1 MKNLF
6 AYVFLMAGALS
17 MLTACSSDGENE
29 PGGNHPVAPGDGL
42 QTKTYTDADGL
53 SLSVDDE
60 PVIGQTVTF
69 TPAAG
74 GTGTV
79 TIAGAPFD
87 FDGMMMDAGDNNG
100 QAFVIPTSSVIPGSA
115 SVSFPVVLS
124 GGEDGYSFDGTAS
137 SNYCTFTYAGSV
149 AADTMVLNISNI
161 ALKDAS
167 MAGFYEMPD
176 LLEYNETWETEEPD
190 MYNVVRLKWVSEKGV
205 PVDFGMGVPMEYPI
219 ESILGITFMM
229 PMIDNGSGEPQSL
242 VSVLHGMLKGVTLGA
257 DGSVTAKYVDAATGE
272 EVDSHKGFARYVVAD
287 DHTLR
292 LFVDPAAIIKST
304 VANAAKS
311 RSVDMNALFQGLMD
325 QVVPML
331 ANGVPVN
338 YGPCIA
344 DADGNIEENP
354 DAVSFYLGTETLLPI
369 LKVVSPV
376 FADQDMIDLIV
387 GIASQDPNMGAMAG
401 MLPGILQALPDVI
414 GTTSRIELGINL
426 NKVS

>member
-1 MKNLF
+1 M
-6 AYVFLMAGALS
+6 
-17 MLTACSSDGENE
+17 
-29 PGGNHPVAPGDGL
+29 
-42 QTKTYTDADGL
+42 
-53 SLSVDDE
+53 
-60 PVIGQTVTF
+60 
-69 TPAAG
+69 
-74 GTGTV
+74 
-79 TIAGAPFD
+79 
-87 FDGMMMDAGDNNG
+87 
-100 QAFVIPTSSVIPGSA
+100 
-115 SVSFPVVLS
+115 
-124 GGEDGYSFDGTAS
+124 
-137 SNYCTFTYAGSV
+137 
-149 AADTMVLNISNI
+149 
-161 ALKDAS
+161 
-167 MAGFYEMPD
+167 
-176 LLEYNETWETEEPD
+176 
-190 MYNVVRLKWVSEKGV
+190 
-205 PVDFGMGVPMEYPI
+205 
-219 ESILGITFMM
+219 
-229 PMIDNGSGEPQSL
+229 
-242 VSVLHGMLKGVTLGA
+242 
-257 DGSVTAKYVDAATGE
+257 
-272 EVDSHKGFARYVVAD
+272 AD